1 MFPRSEHLSCFHL
14 LSDAEVVLQVSL
26 EVTEA
31 ANSNV
36 IAGISIAVITIAVVV
51 LLIID
56 FAAIKTASLH
66 FVDNI
71 RALR

>member
-1 MFPRSEHLSCFHL
+1 MLKLHFHL

-31 ANSNV
+31 ANGNV
-36 IAGISIAVITIAVVV
+36 IAGISIAVMTIGVVV

-56 FAAIKTASLH
+56 FAAIKAASLH

-71 RALR
+71 RALRMH